1 MKYKR
6 LIFIE
11 VNPLIINIKWMKKI
25 NKNFNRNNM
34 ISF

>member
-25 NKNFNRNNM
+25 NKNYNKNNM